1 MSSNPDFDRWY
12 AAQKVRIVVPPS
24 KELETFGDTI
34 VNYHLISELDD
45 FPDKIRVREGRLAA
59 HKPLV
64 ITPREVEVEME
75 GFSDAAREYFNFL
88 KDHEDDFR
96 ILRYG
101 YSLKTD
107 NFSEVVLTDKLE
119 AVVERVK
126 LDVRAKGDR
135 FSAVLV
141 GVDDPWDVSLV
152 ELWRR
157 EVWRS
162 AGKNIRELGSK
173 GKLF

>member
-12 AAQKVRIVVPPS
+12 AAQKVRIVLSPS

-34 VNYHLISELDD
+34 VNYSLVSELED
-45 FPDKIRVREGRLAA
+45 FPDKVRVREGRLEA

-75 GFSDAAREYFNFL
+75 GFSEAARSYFNFL
-88 KDHEDDFR
+88 KENDEDFR

-101 YSLKTD
+101 YSLKSD
-107 NFSEVVLTDKLE
+107 NFSEVVLTDSLQ

-126 LDVRAKGDR
+126 LDVRARGDR

-141 GVDDPWDVSLV
+141 GVDNPWDVSLI

-162 AGKNIRELGSK
+162 AGKNIRELGGK